1 MKVAAQELSLE
12 IKLLHASNR
21 QEIDA
26 AFTALV
32 RERPDA
38 LFVGPDGYYN
48 SRRVQFAILAALR
61 AIPASFAAR
70 DYVEVGGLMSYG
82 TNVGDAYRRTG
93 VYAGLILK
101 GRRPAD
107 LPVLQSTSFELAIN
121 LNTARALGLHVP
133 DKLLVLA
140 TEVID

>member
-1 MKVAAQELSLE
+1 LS
-12 IKLLHASNR
+12 H
-21 QEIDA
+21 
-26 AFTALV
+26 F
-32 RERPDA
+32 
-38 LFVGPDGYYN
+38 G
-48 SRRVQFAILAALR
+48 
-61 AIPASFAAR
+61 
-70 DYVEVGGLMSYG
+70 
-82 TNVGDAYRRTG
+82 G

-121 LNTARALGLHVP
+121 LNTEGALGLHVP